1 MLDGTGA
8 ASHKR
13 AMAGRVLL
21 LLLGV
26 LASASSPA
34 AAHCPR
40 GTLTG
45 YVTHVRDGDT
55 IVVGS
60 MPIRLKGLAAPEH
73 DEPGGGE
80 ATAAMRALVAGKT
93 LRCELDGEQT
103 HDRCAGVCYL
113 DGKDI
118 SATLVADGLARDCPH
133 FSGGGTARSSSAPP
147 HQGRRSDRRIACRG
161 IAPNPNRVRVTASRI
176 AARA

>member
-26 LASASSPA
+26 FASATSPA
-34 AAHCPR
+34 AGHCPR

-55 IVVGS
+55 IEVGGL
-60 MPIRLKGLAAPEH
+60 PIGFNGPAAP
-73 DEPGGGE
+73 GM
-80 ATAAMRALVAGKT
+80 TSRAGPRRPP
-93 LRCELDGEQT
+93 RC
-103 HDRCAGVCYL
+103 
-113 DGKDI
+113 
-118 SATLVADGLARDCPH
+118 
-133 FSGGGTARSSSAPP
+133 
-147 HQGRRSDRRIACRG
+147 GR
-161 IAPNPNRVRVTASRI
+161 
-176 AARA
+176 